1 MPYEMISSTADMM
14 LAVIQIK
21 ITSRTH
27 GQLVTANLE
36 IEMSFPKLHLI
47 RRLRI
52 FLAQYLLRGL
62 DENLSIRM
70 IPDDQECLTHDTCT
84 S

>member
-1 MPYEMISSTADMM
+1 MSYEMISTADMM
-14 LAVIQIK
+14 LAVIQTK

-47 RRLRI
+47 NFSSAVPVER
-52 FLAQYLLRGL
+52 
-62 DENLSIRM
+62 
-70 IPDDQECLTHDTCT
+70 P
-84 S
+84 

>member
-1 MPYEMISSTADMM
+1 MSHEMVNTADMM

-27 GQLVTANLE
+27 GQLVTGNLE
-36 IEMSFPKLHLI
+36 IEMSFPKLHFI
-47 RRLRI
+47 RRLQI
-52 FLAQYLLRGL
+52 FLAQYLLGGL
-62 DENLSIRM
+62 HENLSIGT
-70 IPDDQECLTHDTCT
+70 IPDDQEYLTHDTCT